1 MARYSD
7 AKLGTSAYVAAL
19 KMLARRELSE
29 AQVRQRLARRRHPSR
44 DIDAAIDRL
53 TKEAAIDDR
62 RVARAIVRHE
72 TSVKRRGK
80 LRIKQAMA
88 RAGIAAATAVD
99 AIHSEFVDVDDDALL
114 DASLS
119 KRLRHGRTIAD
130 DREFQRLYR
139 YLVGQ
144 GFESNQ
150 VLKVLSTRR
159 GPKPEA

>member
-1 MARYSD
+1 MARNSD
-7 AKLGTSAYVAAL
+7 AKPGTSAYVAAL
-19 KMLARRELSE
+19 KLLARRELSE
-29 AQVRQRLARRRHPSR
+29 AQVRQRLARSTHPSS
-44 DIDAAIDRL
+44 DIDAAIDKL
-53 TKEAAIDDR
+53 KKEAAIDDG

-72 TSVKRRGK
+72 TSIKQRGK

-88 RAGIAAATAVD
+88 RAGIAAATARE
-99 AIHSEFVDVDDDALL
+99 AIRSELVDVDDNALL

-150 VLKVLSTRR
+150 VLKVLSAKR
-159 GPKPEA
+159 GLKPEA